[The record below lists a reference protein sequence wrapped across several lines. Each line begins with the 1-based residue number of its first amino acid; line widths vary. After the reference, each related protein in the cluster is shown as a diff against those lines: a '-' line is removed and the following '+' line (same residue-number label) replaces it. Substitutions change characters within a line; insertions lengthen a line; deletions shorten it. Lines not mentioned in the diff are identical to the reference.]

1 MTDNGVSLTHDE
13 LQELVE
19 IRVAVDTF
27 FKMLDTS
34 SGRMDSNE
42 AAAVLQP
49 IARWLGDFVDK
60 VYERGS

>member
-1 MTDNGVSLTHDE
+1 
-13 LQELVE
+13 
-19 IRVAVDTF
+19 VAVDTF